1 MDREKFRQK
10 ALKQTKQ
17 KKSKWAE
24 FLMVKEDREATEGIG
39 NPAFNVSSPDLL
51 AHQTSDRKVIRRDTL
66 DPTLAAHQQK
76 FRLLASAEPKGNE
89 YSRNYFDP
97 LMDEEI
103 NPRQCG
109 MEVSR
114 EAPLQVDTRILNDR
128 LMKLFEERGQGEA
141 QDGSR
146 QEEILDSEETVN
158 SRKRPESHK
167 EGSEA
172 SEGYVQ
178 KNTILLGSSSLEQD
192 LKCGGEGLSQY
203 IPMSCL
209 NTNKT
214 FDKVPSQPLI
224 AHRDVWKENRP
235 AELCTLTDVTHE
247 SKAAAAGPC
256 WKVER
261 GQAPQHLQVRMKC
274 ARGLKNKAPRGSY
287 RLRVSLLGRPG
298 GCVFQWQQTEQLKT
312 RTHPVR
318 HDGNFYDLGLYF
330 HESLYV
336 DSFGVRE
343 DYKDEWQAS
352 KMMMVTT
359 DRNSYTIEAAAQAK
373 GTGSSALPPKKDVK
387 PGMAFLFELCLLR
400 GKYASFDW
408 VVGWA
413 AFPVC
418 DNNFDVVDGKFK
430 CPLLRGHYDQ
440 KFDSF
445 RKMEDLMC
453 QDLDHWLCNLY
464 FQVIKLPLCLDDQTT
479 YERQTQLPPEFPVS
493 LMAGAET
500 AESGV
505 ENTAGL
511 SEKQTE
517 ENICSSLDGKAKIL
531 PTLFSG
537 LVDNNAIVNML
548 GVIRGGWNGGK
559 KQDEQGTLSAESF
572 IVVVVV
578 VTLVC
583 LRRVMVLEQQFST
596 GDVLLPR
603 RHLATP
609 GDIFGCSKWG
619 RDGGVEGS
627 ISNKFG
633 PCPMD
638 CDLNLLKEDRELH
651 KKTLSFDETI
661 PSLFIW
667 PDGSAPWSRA
677 QRPRKEFGGE
687 KAAAKWSLIVL
698 EPPSKYRQGLGGK
711 PSLAQ
716 LEIGVHPMFSR
727 SILYVTVT
735 LLTLEFVP
743 GFYLSFHRYVSSNRM
758 KLLWPLAAHPVSD
771 RGFACMNRGVVAGLN
786 VILHMLTTDS
796 ARSSGLDDGLHLHG
810 KIQTRTTKERSMSNS
825 VPPSSGADQKAKV
838 LELKLYH
845 QPPPPT
851 PDPGKLHSAFYLCE
865 FDYSSSHT
873 CSSVA
878 DGTGSREFFKH
889 LHFGMVSAFSEL
901 QFAEWRSQGF
911 WYIILLMASLWFL
924 RLYLHYLSQWL
935 FLQAISIPVTKF
947 HFSPFTVELCYP
959 SSSLAIKEEL
969 LVVVVGPLML
979 NAVILPLVLIR
990 WGCQLLFASC
1000 PDVLSKLIITM
1011 GLWTVLDPLA
1021 VFIVDTIL
1029 GRLTQNG
1036 ETPVADAAKLY
1047 WVFVRTMQSG
1057 ILGVM
1062 LTVLIY
1068 ILLFIIS
1075 SLILYLYCLRSF
1087 RVGHSPTYS
1096 ILP

>member
-17 KKSKWAE
+17 KKSKSAE

-66 DPTLAAHQQK
+66 DRTLAAHQQK
-76 FRLLASAEPKGNE
+76 CRLLASAEPKGNE

-128 LMKLFEERGQGEA
+128 LMKLFEERGQREA

-172 SEGYVQ
+172 SEGYVP

-209 NTNKT
+209 NTDKT
-214 FDKVPSQPLI
+214 FGKVPSQPLI

-261 GQAPQHLQVRMKC
+261 SQAPQHLQVRMKC

-287 RLRVSLLGRPG
+287 SLRVSLLGRPG

-336 DSFGVRE
+336 SGLVSKHRVTVGFCPAPSPCLKMSGPLEISLWLSPWAQLLTCGRALDTSAKVENWSMMRTRSVSGAPMCSKVQKIEEYFTDMHFHHFDLFGARE

-352 KMMMVTT
+352 KTMMVTT

-373 GTGSSALPPKKDVK
+373 GTGSSVYRALPPKKDVK

-400 GKYASFDW
+400 GKYTSFDW

-453 QDLDHWLCNLY
+453 RDLDHWLCNLY

-517 ENICSSLDGKAKIL
+517 ENICSSLDG
-531 PTLFSG
+531 
-537 LVDNNAIVNML
+537 
-548 GVIRGGWNGGK
+548 
-559 KQDEQGTLSAESF
+559 
-572 IVVVVV
+572 
-578 VTLVC
+578 
-583 LRRVMVLEQQFST
+583 
-596 GDVLLPR
+596 
-603 RHLATP
+603 
-609 GDIFGCSKWG
+609 
-619 RDGGVEGS
+619 S

-651 KKTLSFDETI
+651 KKRE
-661 PSLFIW
+661 
-667 PDGSAPWSRA
+667 
-677 QRPRKEFGGE
+677 
-687 KAAAKWSLIVL
+687 SLINHSVKEKSAAWRTGEL
-698 EPPSKYRQGLGGK
+698 E
-711 PSLAQ
+711 
-716 LEIGVHPMFSR
+716 
-727 SILYVTVT
+727 
-735 LLTLEFVP
+735 
-743 GFYLSFHRYVSSNRM
+743 
-758 KLLWPLAAHPVSD
+758 
-771 RGFACMNRGVVAGLN
+771 
-786 VILHMLTTDS
+786 
-796 ARSSGLDDGLHLHG
+796 
-810 KIQTRTTKERSMSNS
+810 
-825 VPPSSGADQKAKV
+825 
-838 LELKLYH
+838 
-845 QPPPPT
+845 
-851 PDPGKLHSAFYLCE
+851 
-865 FDYSSSHT
+865 DYSEDVSYLEELEKHRFSVW

-1021 VFIVDTIL
+1021 VFIVDTVL

-1047 WVFVRTMQSG
+1047 WVFVRTTQSG

-1075 SLILYLYCLRSF
+1075 SLILYLYCLRLHNDSWILDVF
-1087 RVGHSPTYS
+1087 QRIHSEETKFFIPYDLEISNQELSYIVKRSEQWRGINGDRRKTS
-1096 ILP
+1096 NSLLTALSSVSRCTCHITIPAMNLFSRTFPKCKSDPAFPCHKPIA

>member
-1 MDREKFRQK
+1 ISLQKFRQK

-17 KKSKWAE
+17 KKSKSAE

-66 DPTLAAHQQK
+66 DRTLAAHQQK
-76 FRLLASAEPKGNE
+76 CRLLASAEPKGNE

-114 EAPLQVDTRILNDR
+114 EGELELKKPTSTCNASSVFLTNFISF
-128 LMKLFEERGQGEA
+128 LF
-141 QDGSR
+141 
-146 QEEILDSEETVN
+146 
-158 SRKRPESHK
+158 
-167 EGSEA
+167 
-172 SEGYVQ
+172 
-178 KNTILLGSSSLEQD
+178 SSMQD

-209 NTNKT
+209 NTDKT
-214 FDKVPSQPLI
+214 FGKYVPSWWTECILFYF
-224 AHRDVWKENRP
+224 
-235 AELCTLTDVTHE
+235 
-247 SKAAAAGPC
+247 
-256 WKVER
+256 VER
-261 GQAPQHLQVRMKC
+261 SQAPQHLQVRMKC

-287 RLRVSLLGRPG
+287 SLRVSLLGRPG

-336 DSFGVRE
+336 
-343 DYKDEWQAS
+343 
-352 KMMMVTT
+352 
-359 DRNSYTIEAAAQAK
+359 
-373 GTGSSALPPKKDVK
+373 ALPPKKDVK

-400 GKYASFDW
+400 GKYTSFDW

-453 QDLDHWLCNLY
+453 RDLDHWLCNLY

-517 ENICSSLDGKAKIL
+517 ENICSSLDG
-531 PTLFSG
+531 
-537 LVDNNAIVNML
+537 
-548 GVIRGGWNGGK
+548 
-559 KQDEQGTLSAESF
+559 
-572 IVVVVV
+572 
-578 VTLVC
+578 
-583 LRRVMVLEQQFST
+583 
-596 GDVLLPR
+596 
-603 RHLATP
+603 
-609 GDIFGCSKWG
+609 
-619 RDGGVEGS
+619 S

-651 KKTLSFDETI
+651 KKRE
-661 PSLFIW
+661 
-667 PDGSAPWSRA
+667 
-677 QRPRKEFGGE
+677 
-687 KAAAKWSLIVL
+687 SLINHSVKEKSAAWRTGEL
-698 EPPSKYRQGLGGK
+698 E
-711 PSLAQ
+711 
-716 LEIGVHPMFSR
+716 
-727 SILYVTVT
+727 
-735 LLTLEFVP
+735 
-743 GFYLSFHRYVSSNRM
+743 
-758 KLLWPLAAHPVSD
+758 
-771 RGFACMNRGVVAGLN
+771 
-786 VILHMLTTDS
+786 
-796 ARSSGLDDGLHLHG
+796 
-810 KIQTRTTKERSMSNS
+810 
-825 VPPSSGADQKAKV
+825 
-838 LELKLYH
+838 
-845 QPPPPT
+845 
-851 PDPGKLHSAFYLCE
+851 
-865 FDYSSSHT
+865 DYSEDVSYLEELEKHRFSVW

-1021 VFIVDTIL
+1021 VFIVDTVL

-1047 WVFVRTMQSG
+1047 WVFVRTTQSG

-1075 SLILYLYCLRSF
+1075 SLILYLYCLRLHNDSWILDVFQRIHSEETKFFIPYDLEISNQELSYIVKRSEQWRGINGDRRKVAVYDYIWKNHGFKSRISSCDLQKQNEISVSALGPGDIISHVSIYTVYPSGFQELYRHFLRLPSGAIVEVFGDISGLRFIPTEVATAIQEHISEMDGTLEDSF
-1087 RVGHSPTYS
+1087 DIKSREMKRIH
-1096 ILP
+1096 